1 MNRHWSKDFDSV
13 ETTGV
18 LVVGAGPAGLVTAI
32 GLARHGVPAL
42 LVERRADLSSFP
54 RATAISPRTM
64 EIMRGWG
71 LEQRVRDVGF
81 EAVPLGR
88 VAPTLISPQGE
99 TVPLGFPTEEELG
112 PVSPT
117 TYAVAAQ
124 DAFEP
129 VLADEARTQGSDIRF
144 GTELV
149 ALHQEGEG
157 ITAMLRDVTTHR
169 RWAVRAR
176 YLVGADG
183 ARSAVRAATGI
194 TMTGQ
199 DDLEEFVSTL
209 FRAPL
214 GAHVGTPYGL
224 NMIPGPTGLVVML
237 PTGGDRWVH
246 AQTWDPDTQTLL
258 EFTPERMTEMIRVA
272 SGVANLPVQILST
285 NAFSFAAQV
294 ADSFRSDR
302 VFLVGDAAHR
312 MTPRGG
318 AGMNTAI
325 HDAHNLAWK
334 LAFVMRGLAGQGLL
348 DTYEQER
355 RPIGEANTRRSA
367 EPTSTTLDALAIDIG
382 VTYERGALA
391 PEAAW
396 PQAAEQSWQPTGR
409 PGARLPHVWL
419 ERDGERRSTLDL
431 LGPGL
436 TVFTG
441 SEGAHWQTAARDAA
455 AGVGADIRVLVVGRH
470 GLCDPADA
478 FEATYGLDPDGAVV
492 VRPDGHIAWR
502 SRSSSG
508 VDAAQELRYG
518 IGSALGEPAEASDDV
533 AVA

>member
-1 MNRHWSKDFDSV
+1 
-13 ETTGV
+13 
-18 LVVGAGPAGLVTAI
+18 
-32 GLARHGVPAL
+32 
-42 LVERRADLSSFP
+42 
-54 RATAISPRTM
+54 
-64 EIMRGWG
+64 
-71 LEQRVRDVGF
+71 
-81 EAVPLGR
+81 
-88 VAPTLISPQGE
+88 
-99 TVPLGFPTEEELG
+99 
-112 PVSPT
+112 
-117 TYAVAAQ
+117 
-124 DAFEP
+124 
-129 VLADEARTQGSDIRF
+129 
-144 GTELV
+144 
-149 ALHQEGEG
+149 
-157 ITAMLRDVTTHR
+157 
-169 RWAVRAR
+169 
-176 YLVGADG
+176 
-183 ARSAVRAATGI
+183 
-194 TMTGQ
+194 
-199 DDLEEFVSTL
+199 
-209 FRAPL
+209 
-214 GAHVGTPYGL
+214 
-224 NMIPGPTGLVVML
+224 MIPGPTGLVVMI

-334 LAFVMRGLAGQGLL
+334 LAFVMRGWAGQGLL

-441 SEGAHWQTAARDAA
+441 SEGAHWQTRSTGRRRRRRCGHPG
-455 AGVGADIRVLVVGRH
+455 AGGRA
-470 GLCDPADA
+470 PR
-478 FEATYGLDPDGAVV
+478 P
-492 VRPDGHIAWR
+492 VRPRRCVRGDLRPRPGWR
-502 SRSSSG
+502 GRGATRRSHRLALPLEQRSG
-508 VDAAQELRYG
+508 CRAGAPIRDRFRARGAGGG
-518 IGSALGEPAEASDDV
+518 IRRRGSCVTAPGA
-533 AVA
+533 

>member
-1 MNRHWSKDFDSV
+1 MKRDGSKHLDTV
-13 ETTGV
+13 EETDV

-32 GLARHGVPAL
+32 GLARHGVTAL
-42 LVERRADLSSFP
+42 VVERRLGLSSFP
-54 RATAISPRTM
+54 RATGISPRTM

-81 EAVPLGR
+81 EALPLGR
-88 VAPTLISPQGE
+88 VAPTLVSPVGE
-99 TVPLGFPTEEELG
+99 TVPLGFPTEDELR

-129 VLADEARTQGSDIRF
+129 VLAEEARFRGTDIRF
-144 GTELV
+144 GTELLSLQQDRDGV
-149 ALHQEGEG
+149 
-157 ITAMLRDVTTHR
+157 TATLRDVTTRR
-169 RWAVRAR
+169 RWLIRAR

-183 ARSAVRAATGI
+183 SRSAVRAATGI
-194 TMTGQ
+194 TMTGR
-199 DDLEEFVSTL
+199 DDLDNFLTTL

-224 NMIPGPTGLVVML
+224 NMIPGPAGLVVML

-246 AQTWDPDTQTLL
+246 AQTWDPHTQGLVQ
-258 EFTPERMTEMIRVA
+258 FTPERMTEMIRVA
-272 SGVANLPVQILST
+272 SGVADLTVQILST

-302 VFLVGDAAHR
+302 VFIVGDAAHR

-334 LAFVMRGLAGQGLL
+334 LAFVLHGWAGKDLL
-348 DTYEQER
+348 DTYEDER

-367 EPTSTTLDALAIDIG
+367 EPTSTTLDAVAVDIG

-391 PEAAW
+391 PEADW
-396 PQAAEQSWQPTGR
+396 PQATEGSWQPTAR

-419 ERDGERRSTLDL
+419 VRDGERHSTLDL

-436 TVFTG
+436 TVFAA
-441 SEGAHWQTAARDAA
+441 SEGEHWRAAAREAA
-455 AGVGADIRVLVVGRH
+455 ASVGVHIRVLVVGRH
-470 GLCDPADA
+470 GVSGPADE
-478 FEATYGLDPDGAVV
+478 FEAKFGLDTDGAVV
-492 VRPDGHIAWR
+492 VRPDGHVAWR

-508 VDAAQELRYG
+508 VDAAQELGYG
-518 IGSALGEPAEASDDV
+518 ITAALGQAAEARADA